1 MISRNAGIFLFF
13 FALFNSAISSFAQ
26 VVPAVQSGK
35 YFQEIKTEIR
45 LPEKASSN
53 VIKLF
58 KIGNSVVTVTNNG
71 VYKYTNGRWSG
82 EPFGSHWRTAT
93 LDSNGQIWLAAA
105 DIIQR
110 ETYSIAIK
118 LPNFA
123 QEDTILCLFCESEN
137 KLLAG
142 TTNGL
147 LTFDGS
153 WSTVPFA
160 KGKRVNAI
168 AKDFNG
174 DLWLA
179 TTNGLLRQVCRK
191 WINMDDLLMARGLK
205 RQYFALQSNSDQ
217 KEILFSG
224 LFTVGCIAE
233 NGENWLLRGAD
244 GLPFGPV
251 TSIHSTKTTMW
262 FGTGHGAISKEKEW
276 HYYNGKR
283 WLPNN
288 KVNDILPIDEHTV
301 WIATPEGISQIRE
314 VEMTLEQKAATFE
327 ERIRLRHDRHGLV
340 SSSKLVTPGD
350 LSTFKTIPSNNDG
363 LWTGIYLAAEC
374 FRYAVTRDPQAKKN
388 ANKAFEAME
397 RLETVTGIPGF
408 PARAY
413 ISEDETIKKGAEWHP
428 SPDKKWRWSGDTSSD
443 EMVGHF
449 FAYPL
454 FYDLVAEGDLKE
466 RAKGLVRRIMNH
478 IVDNNYQL
486 IDLDGKPTRW
496 GVWTPDSL
504 NNAPGWL
511 GQRGVNSLEILS
523 FLKAAFHITGEQKF
537 ETARIDLIQKH
548 NYLENIIQQKL
559 YGPFEKNTTDDQ
571 LSFLPYYILF
581 RYTPESKKSQLEKSM
596 ERSWN
601 IVKAD
606 RKPMWNIIASA
617 ALKKDCDLQISVE
630 ELRHIPMDMISWT
643 MTNSHRWDLPADPLT
658 DRFGKLQSLKPIPA
672 AEGGISKWNNNNY
685 LFDVGSDGDLE
696 NDGAYFL
703 LAYWMGRYHRY
714 FID

>member
-191 WINMDDLLMARGLK
+191 WINM
-205 RQYFALQSNSDQ
+205 
-217 KEILFSG
+217 E
-224 LFTVGCIAE
+224 
-233 NGENWLLRGAD
+233 
-244 GLPFGPV
+244 
-251 TSIHSTKTTMW
+251 
-262 FGTGHGAISKEKEW
+262 
-276 HYYNGKR
+276 
-283 WLPNN
+283 
-288 KVNDILPIDEHTV
+288 
-301 WIATPEGISQIRE
+301 
-314 VEMTLEQKAATFE
+314 
-327 ERIRLRHDRHGLV
+327 
-340 SSSKLVTPGD
+340 
-350 LSTFKTIPSNNDG
+350 
-363 LWTGIYLAAEC
+363 
-374 FRYAVTRDPQAKKN
+374 
-388 ANKAFEAME
+388 
-397 RLETVTGIPGF
+397 
-408 PARAY
+408 
-413 ISEDETIKKGAEWHP
+413 
-428 SPDKKWRWSGDTSSD
+428 
-443 EMVGHF
+443 
-449 FAYPL
+449 
-454 FYDLVAEGDLKE
+454 
-466 RAKGLVRRIMNH
+466 
-478 IVDNNYQL
+478 
-486 IDLDGKPTRW
+486 
-496 GVWTPDSL
+496 
-504 NNAPGWL
+504 
-511 GQRGVNSLEILS
+511 
-523 FLKAAFHITGEQKF
+523 
-537 ETARIDLIQKH
+537 
-548 NYLENIIQQKL
+548 
-559 YGPFEKNTTDDQ
+559 
-571 LSFLPYYILF
+571 
-581 RYTPESKKSQLEKSM
+581 
-596 ERSWN
+596 
-601 IVKAD
+601 
-606 RKPMWNIIASA
+606 
-617 ALKKDCDLQISVE
+617 
-630 ELRHIPMDMISWT
+630 
-643 MTNSHRWDLPADPLT
+643 
-658 DRFGKLQSLKPIPA
+658 
-672 AEGGISKWNNNNY
+672 
-685 LFDVGSDGDLE
+685 
-696 NDGAYFL
+696 
-703 LAYWMGRYHRY
+703 
-714 FID
+714 